1 MKVDFS
7 LIKFFEQIYG
17 TFLHNIFFWLLF
29 FSNEKKYTF
38 DFIVIFFLSYLVG
51 MVNNVGFLRE
61 GSSKQNESAQHD
73 HESICLY

>member
-1 MKVDFS
+1 MEHSYIISFFDYCFFQMK
-7 LIKFFEQIYG
+7 
-17 TFLHNIFFWLLF
+17 
-29 FSNEKKYTF
+29 KKYAF
-38 DFIVIFFLSYLVG
+38 DFVVIFFLFYLVG